1 MESDSS
7 SQEEIFGD
15 SSEGEVQE
23 LSEEEVEDH
32 PIVAEV
38 LYTTPLHGKSPS
50 PVSSNS
56 DNCMLA
62 VHTHHLGAIPKNYMT
77 DLAFQRK
84 DKIARSPGGKRAEE
98 PSTGEVREGE
108 GAEKVGE
115 EAEGEIGQGAEGEI
129 GKGGAKG
136 RKEGNEKVLVEDIES
151 EGD

>member
-23 LSEEEVEDH
+23 HSEEEVEDH

-56 DNCMLA
+56 DNCMLS
-62 VHTHHLGAIPKNYMT
+62 VNIHPLGAIPKNYM
-77 DLAFQRK
+77 DDPAFQRK
-84 DKIARSPGGKRAEE
+84 DKIGRSPGGKRGEE
-98 PSTGEVREGE
+98 PNTGEVRQGE
-108 GAEKVGE
+108 GAEEVGE
-115 EAEGEIGQGAEGEI
+115 TGKNEGAEGEIGQ
-129 GKGGAKG
+129 GGAKG
-136 RKEGNEKVLVEDIES
+136 RKEGDERVLIED
-151 EGD
+151 G